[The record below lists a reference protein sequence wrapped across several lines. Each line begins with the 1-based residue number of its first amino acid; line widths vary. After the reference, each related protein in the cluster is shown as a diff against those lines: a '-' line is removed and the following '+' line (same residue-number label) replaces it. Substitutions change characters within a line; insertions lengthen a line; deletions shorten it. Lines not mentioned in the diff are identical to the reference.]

1 MANNGNPQQ
10 GPAPQYPQQT
20 IFPPDPPQPSHRQ
33 ATPTNVTP
41 DLKNY
46 LHTAGLH
53 ALAVAIADH
62 TNHTTQY
69 NTLSFVKHASEDDN
83 LGSAAWE
90 TWMRL
95 DAACVGLFTVISNQ
109 GDNLRHSDAEN
120 NRLIG
125 ENADLRDNLATLQT
139 QLTDLQAQFN
149 TQASAMAAALAS
161 GNTTSATKKSLAKDP
176 DSFDASDKDAT
187 KRHTAYE
194 NWRSKITIRWAQDS
208 HEFPT
213 EHQRILHIAGLL
225 SGPAYQGIRTG
236 LESVLDNN
244 GDPTQ
249 WRWQSGTA
257 LLETLDATYRN
268 FDVAADAEKKLTLLV
283 QKDDFSNYTDFI
295 TEFVSLADRAG
306 VDDATRVRFLRD
318 KVNARIRK
326 ATITQIPQPARGDWN
341 GWLKLISALAKNIEH
356 DEFLAESHGN
366 KTGSG
371 NLGNNN
377 NNANPKKDPDAMDLS
392 AARVGGNGGNGG
404 GTRLSP
410 AKLQYRMDNG
420 LCKRCGG
427 AGHIAIYCTPAHRAA
442 AANALTRGGGTQST
456 RGAPRGAPRGGGR
469 GGRGGYGAP
478 RGDYNGG
485 GRGYN
490 APAPYPGQAQY
501 PQYPQQYN
509 YTPRPQYGAQ
519 ARSMTTDSEHYYPPA
534 QYAYHATPHDHN
546 QGYVVG
552 EVQDD
557 YATDNQQGKE
567 LPPR

>member
-1 MANNGNPQQ
+1 MANNGNTQQ
-10 GPAPQYPQQT
+10 GPAPQYPEQT
-20 IFPPDPPQPSHRQ
+20 IFPPDPPQPTHRL
-33 ATPTNVTP
+33 AIPTNVTP
-41 DLKNY
+41 ELTNY

-53 ALAVAIADH
+53 AIAVALEEH
-62 TNHTTQY
+62 TNHPTQY
-69 NTLSFVKHASEDDN
+69 NTHWFVEYASEDDN

-95 DAACVGLFTVISNQ
+95 DAAYVGLFGVISNQ
-109 GDNLRHSDAEN
+109 GDSLRHFDSEN

-125 ENADLRDNLATLQT
+125 ENADLRNNLATLQN

-149 TQASAMAAALAS
+149 SQASAMATALAS
-161 GNTTSATKKSLAKDP
+161 KSTTTAAKKSLAKDP

-236 LESVLDNN
+236 LESVLNN
-244 GDPTQ
+244 TGDPTQ
-249 WRWQSGTA
+249 WKWQSGMA
-257 LLETLDATYRN
+257 LLYTLDATYRN
-268 FDVAADAEKKLTLLV
+268 FDVAADAEKKLTLLI
-283 QKDDFSNYTDFI
+283 QKDDFSNYTDLI
-295 TEFVSLADRAG
+295 TESVSLADRSG
-306 VDDATRVRFLRD
+306 VDDATRVRYLRD

-326 ATITQIPQPARGDWN
+326 ATITQIPQPTRDDWD

-356 DEFLAESHGN
+356 DEFLAKSHGN

-371 NLGNNN
+371 NNNGNSGNNN

-410 AKLQYRMDNG
+410 AELQYRMDNN

-427 AGHIAIYCTPAHRAA
+427 AGHIAIHCTPAHRAA
-442 AANALTRGGGTQST
+442 TANAPTRGGGTQST
-456 RGAPRGAPRGGGR
+456 RGAPRGGGR

-478 RGDYNGG
+478 RGNYNSGG
-485 GRGYN
+485 GGYN
-490 APAPYPGQAQY
+490 VSRLRQ
-501 PQYPQQYN
+501 
-509 YTPRPQYGAQ
+509 
-519 ARSMTTDSEHYYPPA
+519 S
-534 QYAYHATPHDHN
+534 
-546 QGYVVG
+546 
-552 EVQDD
+552 
-557 YATDNQQGKE
+557 
-567 LPPR
+567 